1 MEQNQRHAITLY
13 AALAFVGVCLTAQ
26 ADWLTYRGD
35 NARSGISTDAL
46 SVPLTNTWTF
56 QSKHPPEPAWKGEA
70 KWDGWNK
77 VYDLKSRQT
86 FDYAFQVVLADDLV
100 YFGSSA
106 DDKVY
111 CLDAKSGRE
120 QWSFFTEGPVR
131 FAPTIHKGRAYF
143 GSDDGRVYCLDARSG
158 KTIWKV
164 RVGPRDYRIAGN
176 GRVISAW
183 PARAGVVIQD
193 GILYTAGG
201 MFPSEGV
208 HLCALEPETGKV
220 LWRQIQTDL
229 PAQGYLL
236 ASPTRL
242 YVPTGRNNPVI
253 LDIKDGKRLRVVEGQ
268 GGTYALLSGNALIF
282 GPGKVGQLGVV
293 EGDVSD
299 QLAQFSGNHMIVAA
313 GKSYLHSDY
322 DLSALDR
329 DRYMSLARQRKA
341 ALKEQ
346 ETLSDQLKKQRSKK
360 PANANAAEISSMR
373 KKILTLGRQIDE
385 FSEEMRECELWKVPC
400 DYPLDLILV
409 GNHLITGGENRVG
422 AFEVQSGKQVWDAEV
437 NGRVFGLASSNHRLY
452 VSTDLGSI
460 HSFTGSQ
467 HAAVQNP
474 AQRK

>member
-1 MEQNQRHAITLY
+1 MINRMESNQSHSLSLCT
-13 AALAFVGVCLTAQ
+13 ALAVFTLSVPAL
-26 ADWLTYRGD
+26 ADWPTYRGD
-35 NARSGISTDAL
+35 NARSGISKDSL
-46 SVPLTNTWTF
+46 SIPLNEAWTF
-56 QSKHPPEPAWKGEA
+56 QSKHQPDPAWKGEA

-86 FDYAFQVVLADDLV
+86 FDYAFQVVCADNLV

-120 QWSFFTEGPVR
+120 QWTFFTEGPVR
-131 FAPTIHKGRAYF
+131 FAPTIHEGRAYF
-143 GSDDGRVYCLDARSG
+143 GSDDGRIYCLDARSG
-158 KTIWKV
+158 ETIWKV

-193 GILYTAGG
+193 GVIYTAGG

-208 HLCALEPETGKV
+208 HLCALELETGKV

-229 PAQGYLL
+229 PAQGYML

-282 GPGKVGQLGVV
+282 GPGKVGQLGIV
-293 EGDVSD
+293 EGEVSD
-299 QLAQFSGNHMIVAA
+299 QLAQFSGNHMIVAD

-346 ETLSDQLKKQRSKK
+346 ESLSDRLKKLREKK
-360 PANANAAEISSMR
+360 PADANASEISDIR
-373 KKILTLGRQIDE
+373 KKILTLGRNIDE
-385 FSEEMRECELWKVPC
+385 YSGQMRECELWKVPC

-409 GNHLITGGENRVG
+409 GNHLIAGGEGRVG
-422 AFEVQSGKQVWDAEV
+422 AFEAQSGKMVWNAEV
-437 NGRVFGLASSNHRLY
+437 NGRVFGLTGSDHRLF
-452 VSTDLGSI
+452 VSTDLGTI
-460 HSFTGSQ
+460 HCFTASR
-467 HAAVQNP
+467 HAAIGQ
-474 AQRK
+474 